1 MNNRCSRFHYLF
13 SCDFQFLD
21 LWNMN
26 KDYENIILTENDDDL
41 YKVAICSLL
50 FPFHHFA
57 VLPGSLFPLL
67 SLCKNKVKLVIYML
81 INVTK
86 KLK

>member
-1 MNNRCSRFHYLF
+1 MKTS
-13 SCDFQFLD
+13 S
-21 LWNMN
+21 
-26 KDYENIILTENDDDL
+26 TENDDDL

-57 VLPGSLFPLL
+57 VLAGSLLPLL

-81 INVTK
+81 IIK
-86 KLK
+86 RD

>member
-1 MNNRCSRFHYLF
+1 MKTS
-13 SCDFQFLD
+13 S
-21 LWNMN
+21 
-26 KDYENIILTENDDDL
+26 TENDDDL

-57 VLPGSLFPLL
+57 VLPGSLLLLL